1 MTKRSM
7 VLFGLITMIGGV
19 LFVTGCN
26 LDSSTSRE
34 VDAAIDRARAEQ
46 EQRAEQQAA
55 APSNPQPSPA
65 AQGSQPAPASQPAQ
79 ATGSAPT
86 GSGSLAGFVWKP
98 ISEGDGRL
106 VVLLPSSY
114 VGRVSGVTVRRGG
127 TVLESGRFSGNTNGN
142 RPTYRFSRPGA
153 GYGSG
158 LTVVATLRTGGSVT
172 WNIPNGGSRV
182 G

>member
-1 MTKRSM
+1 MTKRSGF
-7 VLFGLITMIGGV
+7 LFAMMGMFVGLM
-19 LFVTGCN
+19 LATGCN
-26 LDSSTSRE
+26 LDGSSTTSRE
-34 VDAAIDRARAEQ
+34 VDEAIDRARAEQ
-46 EQRAEQQAA
+46 EQRQQPQQQAQR
-55 APSNPQPSPA
+55 SST
-65 AQGSQPAPASQPAQ
+65 PAPASQPAPTQ
-79 ATGSAPT
+79 AASSGPT
-86 GSGSLAGFVWKP
+86 GSGSLSGFVWKP

-127 TVLESGRFSGNTNGN
+127 AVLESGRFSGNTNGN
-142 RPTYRFSRPGA
+142 RPTYRFSKPGA
-153 GYGSG
+153 GYGTG